1 MTTSKPSNTAKSSNT
16 PKPFAPTPFK
26 PPFWLTNPHL
36 QSILPKFFAPEVPN
50 YRRALKQDSLCETD
64 IAYDFYD
71 AHPIEAT
78 DDGTLEQTPL
88 VVLFHGMEGSSDS
101 HYARA
106 LAYQMH
112 RDGWHFVVAHFRSC
126 GGIPANGRVFYN
138 AGDTEE
144 VHHMLQ
150 NLREQYAHIYAVGV
164 SLGGNALAKYMGE
177 YGDEALCEGAVV
189 ISAPVDMSSAAL
201 SMHSFLSHRIYTP
214 YLLNPIIKKAL
225 ANDITEEEIASI
237 KSVNRISDF
246 DNIFTAPRHGYRSK
260 NDYYHS
266 SSALPYLI
274 NVTHPLLLISAKD
287 DPFIGFT
294 ATQGDVSDSVT
305 ILDTDHGGHIGY
317 LRYRSASKQADTVKS
332 SSKQSKKNG
341 KKTKTSKFDINWI
354 PETVSAFFHSI
365 GIPSNDISLD
375 NVSPGNASPNN
386 ASNE

>member
-1 MTTSKPSNTAKSSNT
+1 MLLSNPPKSFS
-16 PKPFAPTPFK
+16 PAPFK
-26 PPFWLTNPHL
+26 PPFWLSNPHL
-36 QSILPKFFAPEVPN
+36 QSILPKFFAPETPT
-50 YRRALKQDSLCETD
+50 YRREVIKDSLDETD

-71 AHPIEAT
+71 AHPIESTA
-78 DDGTLEQTPL
+78 DATLEQTPL

-112 RDGWHFVVAHFRSC
+112 AQGWHFVVAHFRSC

-144 VHHMLQ
+144 VQHMLQ
-150 NLREQYAHIYAVGV
+150 NLSQKFANIYAVGV

-177 YGDEALCEGAVV
+177 YGDQALCKAAVV
-189 ISAPVDMSSAAL
+189 ISAPVDMSSAAI

-225 ANDITEEEIASI
+225 ANDISAEEIDSI

-287 DPFIGFT
+287 DPFLGFT
-294 ATQGDVSDSVT
+294 ATPNDVSSSVT
-305 ILDTDHGGHIGY
+305 ILETDHGGHVGY
-317 LRYRSASKQADTVKS
+317 IRYGSNNQAVPKDNNTKS
-332 SSKQSKKNG
+332 
-341 KKTKTSKFDINWI
+341 SKFDINWI
-354 PETVSAFFHSI
+354 PETASAFFQSI
-365 GIPSNDISLD
+365 G
-375 NVSPGNASPNN
+375 VTANN
-386 ASNE
+386 NK